1 MKRYYQLLKV
11 NGNTQRIS
19 QVEKFLEATRLPNT
33 ITKKLFD
40 FLYFGG
46 GGKYDY
52 SDHSALDEITQK
64 IEREARRRHQLS
76 DEETIL
82 FYRKRKDSVTFVV
95 TDYGFSWRNNSGDSD
110 YGAEYFYIPWESVHR
125 VEYDED
131 YRIEFYSSSSKEPFL
146 SRSGYSVIKD
156 TDDEKC
162 RLFAELLTSIA
173 RYCFYRDRDELYR
186 KKVTDNSLPFLDR
199 LKASE
204 MWLTYCVEYPECL
217 DALFSKVDILLS
229 EYRNTNNV
237 ELLDSAEDV
246 LDGIPVADDLKFKEK
261 GDKFAIKPAWLKL
274 EYDITKEENDAVRNR
289 VRRARVEIACLKGKW
304 QEARQ
309 NVIRILGSNGV
320 QEKREL
326 IKLLGELES
335 DDNWQNYTSAVDYHR
350 RKFIMPLKEI
360 AGCNSDTID
369 VFQIDH
375 LPSCIDFPVG
385 HPVAGTVYIGNP
397 FVPNMYKPFEGYE
410 YEFFLSKVNEYCRL
424 LQCLGATE
432 ISIRT
437 LKGKSASGMTAS
449 NVHVDGSAGSKRASF
464 SAEVN
469 YRNQKR
475 QEASSLTEME
485 IVQRF
490 APMRKPYV
498 PDGLVWYKEE
508 VDWQSKVQQRLNG
521 NMLEFSQRISTKETS
536 FVAATEILDIKAQA
550 ALLWKKANINVDIK
564 SESEFKSSEE
574 TEWLVSVKFK
584 SLDEFTDTTS
594 CDNEDK
600 YKEEV
605 LFYLEDNGIVTD
617 IERHYLEKKR
627 VRLGITAERAK
638 EIEETCLQQ
647 N

>member
-1 MKRYYQLLKV
+1 MKSYYQRLKD
-11 NGNTQRIS
+11 NGDTERIS
-19 QVEKFLEATRLPNT
+19 RIEKVLNATRLPKT
-33 ITKKLFD
+33 LIEKVFD
-40 FLYFGG
+40 FLHWGG
-46 GGKYDY
+46 DGDCI
-52 SDHSALDEITQK
+52 ALDEISLK
-64 IEREARRRHQLS
+64 LEKEANRRHQLS

-95 TDYGFSWRNNSGDSD
+95 TDYGFSWKNNSGDSD
-110 YGAEYFYIPWESVHR
+110 YGSEYLYIPWECVDR
-125 VEYDED
+125 VEYDEN
-131 YRIEFYSSSSKEPFL
+131 YWIEFYSSSSKEPFL
-146 SRSGYSVIKD
+146 YRSGWNANKYK
-156 TDDEKC
+156 EC
-162 RLFAELLTSIA
+162 RLFAELLTAIA
-173 RYCFYRDRDELYR
+173 RCFYRDRDELYR
-186 KKVTDNSLPFLDR
+186 KKVMDNSLPFHDR

-246 LDGIPVADDLKFKEK
+246 LDGIPVVDDLKFKEK
-261 GDKFAIKPAWLKL
+261 GDTFTVKPAWLKL

-360 AGCNSDTID
+360 SGCNSDTID

-469 YRNQKR
+469 NKNQKR
-475 QEASSLTEME
+475 QETSSLTEME

-605 LFYLEDNGIVTD
+605 LFYLEDNGIITD

-638 EIEETCLQQ
+638 EIEEACLQQ

>member
-1 MKRYYQLLKV
+1 MKSYYQRLKD
-11 NGNTQRIS
+11 NGDTERIS
-19 QVEKFLEATRLPNT
+19 RIEKVLNATRLPKT
-33 ITKKLFD
+33 LIEKVFD
-40 FLYFGG
+40 FLHWGG
-46 GGKYDY
+46 F
-52 SDHSALDEITQK
+52 SDCIALDEISLK
-64 IEREARRRHQLS
+64 LEKEANRRHQLS

-95 TDYGFSWRNNSGDSD
+95 TDYGFSWKNNSGDSD
-110 YGAEYFYIPWESVHR
+110 YGSEYLYIPWECVDR
-125 VEYDED
+125 VEYDEN
-131 YRIEFYSSSSKEPFL
+131 YWIEFYSSSSKDPFL
-146 SRSGYSVIKD
+146 CLCGWNAIKYK
-156 TDDEKC
+156 EC
-162 RLFAELLTSIA
+162 RLFAELLTAIA
-173 RYCFYRDRDELYR
+173 RCFYRDRDELYR
-186 KKVTDNSLPFLDR
+186 KKVMDNSLPFHDR

-229 EYRNTNNV
+229 ECRITNNY
-237 ELLDSAEDV
+237 EYLDSAEDV
-246 LDGIPVADDLKFKEK
+246 LDGIPVVDDLKFKEK
-261 GDKFAIKPAWLKL
+261 GDKFAIKPAWLKIRH
-274 EYDITKEENDAVRNR
+274 EITKEENDAIRNR
-289 VRRARVEIACLKGKW
+289 IRRARVEIACLKGKW

-360 AGCNSDTID
+360 SGCNSDTID

-521 NMLEFSQRISTKETS
+521 NMLEFNQRISTKETS

-638 EIEETCLQQ
+638 EIEEACLQQ

>member
-1 MKRYYQLLKV
+1 MKRYYQLLKES
-11 NGNTQRIS
+11 GNTQRIS
-19 QVEKFLEATRLPNT
+19 QVEKILEATRLPNT

-40 FLYFGG
+40 FLYFSVD
-46 GGKYDY
+46 YDCL
-52 SDHSALDEITQK
+52 ALDK
-64 IEREARRRHQLS
+64 ISLKLEKEARRRHQLS

-95 TDYGFSWRNNSGDSD
+95 TDYGYSWRNSSGDSD
-110 YGAEYFYIPWESVHR
+110 WGEDYYYIPWESVYG
-125 VEYDED
+125 VEYYESSDEF
-131 YRIEFYSSSSKEPFL
+131 EFYSSSSKIAFD
-146 SRSGYSVIKD
+146 RIYGYTATK
-156 TDDEKC
+156 TADEEKNL
-162 RLFAELLTSIA
+162 LFAELLTVIA

-199 LKASE
+199 LNASE
-204 MWLTYCVEYPECL
+204 MWLADCVEFSECL

-261 GDKFAIKPAWLKL
+261 GDTFIVKPAWLKIRH
-274 EYDITKEENDAVRNR
+274 DITKEENNAIRNR
-289 VRRARVEIACLKGKW
+289 IRKSRVEIACLKGKW

-309 NVIRILGSNGV
+309 NIIRILGSDSV
-320 QEKREL
+320 KEKREL
-326 IKLLGELES
+326 TKLLSELES
-335 DDNWQNYTSAVDYHR
+335 GDKWQNYTSAVDYHR

-437 LKGKSASGMTAS
+437 LKGKSASGVTAGE
-449 NVHVDGSAGSKRASF
+449 VHVDGSAGSKRASF

-469 YRNQKR
+469 NKNQKR
-475 QEASSLTEME
+475 QETSSLTEME

-490 APMRKPYV
+490 APIRKPYV

-536 FVAATEILDIKAQA
+536 FVAATEILEIKAQA
-550 ALLWKKANINVDIK
+550 AFLWKKANINVDVK

-584 SLDEFTDTTS
+584 SLDEFTDTNPY
-594 CDNEDK
+594 DNEEK

-605 LFYLEDNGIVTD
+605 LFYLEDNGIITD

-627 VRLGITAERAK
+627 ARLGITVERAK
-638 EIEETCLQQ
+638 EIEEACL
-647 N
+647 